1 MTSSSSVNGISYP
14 KFHQNSNFE
23 DFGEFQTL
31 FQKSVKHSNFEKFYS
46 PVACQYLSPRDA

>member
-31 FQKSVKHSNFEKFYS
+31 FQKRQKFSNDNII
-46 PVACQYLSPRDA
+46 L